1 MQGQLGYEFVPAST
15 ADVALL
21 RKQVRYT
28 MTRPEGGG
36 RREGYRA
43 AAERGELLL
52 LVHDDPREHD
62 RRLDGF
68 VEFHMRVDDVLVLRD
83 AGSVGDSPHSA
94 IIKHL
99 IGELLRSLAP
109 VAAVAKLRRDASVW
123 NELLQGVPGFQL
135 EGSEYRRPH
144 WINVWEWS
152 RERAARADREAGFR
166 RPGARGARPPR

>member
-1 MQGQLGYEFVPAST
+1 MEGGFGYEFVPAS
-15 ADVALL
+15 ASDVAQL
-21 RKQVRYT
+21 RTEVRST
-28 MTRPEGGG
+28 LARPDGRG

-52 LVHDDPREHD
+52 LVHDDPRDHEQ
-62 RRLDGF
+62 RLDGF

-83 AGSVGDSPHSA
+83 AGSVGDAPHPA

-109 VAAVAKLRRDASVW
+109 VAAVAKVRRDATVW
-123 NELLQGVPGFQL
+123 NEILASISGFEL
-135 EGSEYRRPH
+135 AGSEYRRPH

-152 RERAARADREAGFR
+152 RERAARAGSRLRGSGLR
-166 RPGARGARPPR
+166 RR